1 MISALDFRIE
11 NLRGLDSDSYH
22 GLRVPGWRLSLPRDV
37 TRPEV
42 CRVIE
47 LIEEEEVEDLE
58 TEGEGG
64 SALEPA
70 ELSAADRNGSV
81 SFFKNWVW
89 WVSLI
94 AAVPAGFLAVSM
106 VLTAIDYGAQ
116 WNWVMVIVAALT
128 FICACAALV
137 TPLLLALGFMLGG
150 KPMTGP
156 PMPVQAPASSEAVFA
171 EDDEID
177 EDESVDD
184 MFDDDTDADED
195 EFVAEFEDDDFDSD
209 DDFEL

>member
-1 MISALDFRIE
+1 M
-11 NLRGLDSDSYH
+11 
-22 GLRVPGWRLSLPRDV
+22 PRDV

-47 LIEEEEVEDLE
+47 LIEEVEDLE
-58 TEGEGG
+58 AEGEGE

-70 ELSAADRNGSV
+70 ELAAADRDGSAP
-81 SFFKNWVW
+81 FFKNWIW

-94 AAVPAGFLAVSM
+94 AAVPAGFLGVSM
-106 VLTAIDYGAQ
+106 VLSAINYAPE
-116 WNWVMVIVAALT
+116 WNWVMWIVAALT
-128 FICACAALV
+128 FFCACAALV

-184 MFDDDTDADED
+184 MFDDDTDADEG
-195 EFVAEFEDDDFDSD
+195 EFVAEFEDDGFDSD

>member
-1 MISALDFRIE
+1 MSDDFDFDDDEDIDLDDDFDGDDDDE
-11 NLRGLDSDSYH
+11 LASSSSDVAPVDEDDDDAPAPGKASKPYDPNAP
-22 GLRVPGWRLSLPRDV
+22 VP
-37 TRPEV
+37 
-42 CRVIE
+42 
-47 LIEEEEVEDLE
+47 
-58 TEGEGG
+58 
-64 SALEPA
+64 
-70 ELSAADRNGSV
+70 
-81 SFFKNWVW
+81 FFKNWIW

-94 AAVPAGFLAVSM
+94 AAVPAGFLGVSM
-106 VLTAIDYGAQ
+106 VLSAINYAPE
-116 WNWVMVIVAALT
+116 WNWVMWIVAGLT
-128 FICACAALV
+128 FFCACAALV

-184 MFDDDTDADED
+184 MFDDNTDADED

>member
-1 MISALDFRIE
+1 M
-11 NLRGLDSDSYH
+11 
-22 GLRVPGWRLSLPRDV
+22 
-37 TRPEV
+37 
-42 CRVIE
+42 IE
-47 LIEEEEVEDLE
+47 LVEEVEDLE
-58 TEGEGG
+58 SEGEAE
-64 SALEPA
+64 SALQPA
-70 ELSAADRNGSV
+70 ELSAADGSV
-81 SFFKNWVW
+81 PFFRNWVW

-94 AAVPAGFLAVSM
+94 AAVPAGFLGVSM
-106 VLTAIDYGAQ
+106 VLSAIDYGAQ

-150 KPMTGP
+150 KPMVGP

-177 EDESVDD
+177 EEDSVDD

-195 EFVAEFEDDDFDSD
+195 EFTGEFDDDFDSD
-209 DDFEL
+209 DDFEF